1 MCDSAATGENL
12 AKTKEYRSIGR
23 GYTQAYGRGKLKR

>member
-12 AKTKEYRSIGR
+12 AKTKEYRSIGGDIR
-23 GYTQAYGRGKLKR
+23 KLMGAVN